1 MRVFKL
7 LLGFAIL
14 CLIQY
19 LCNVVLS
26 FLNIAFPAPI
36 LGIIVLTILLKL
48 EIIKKVWVKDICDLF
63 LKYMPLLFVPLFV
76 GIIVYYGLIS
86 ENLTPILVNV
96 IVSTTLV
103 IVLSALFVENV
114 IKIIRFYKFKRGRN
128 D

>member
-36 LGIIVLTILLKL
+36 LGIIILTILLKL